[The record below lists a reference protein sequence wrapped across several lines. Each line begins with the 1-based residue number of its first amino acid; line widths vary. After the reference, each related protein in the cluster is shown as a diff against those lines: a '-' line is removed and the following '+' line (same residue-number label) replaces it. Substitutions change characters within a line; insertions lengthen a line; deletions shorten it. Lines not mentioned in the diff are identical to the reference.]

1 LASSEKI
8 LVTSALPYA
17 NGPVHLGHLA
27 GAYLPADIYV
37 RYQRLQ
43 QRRVL
48 FVCGTDE
55 HGVAITIAAEK
66 QGKTPKEFADHYYE
80 VIRKSFAAAGI
91 HFDIFSRTT
100 EPIHFP
106 QSQEFFLT
114 MYKKGLLVEKTIK
127 QFFCVNDQRF
137 LADRYVEGTCPHCG
151 APGARGDQCENC
163 GKWID
168 QITLQ
173 DPKCMICGTRPEI
186 RETKHLFIPL
196 GRFQAQIK
204 AWLDTKTHWRDNVRN
219 FCYGWIKE
227 GLEDRAIT
235 RDLTWG
241 VPVPLPGYENKVLYV
256 WFDAPIGYI
265 SATRALALQL
275 GRPEMWKE
283 YWMNPDTKLVHF
295 IGKDNI
301 VFHAIVWPAMLMA
314 QDGYVLPTDIPAN
327 EFLNLEGKKISTSRN
342 FAVWLHEY
350 LERFPPDPLRYAL
363 AANMPEAK
371 DADFSWKEFQARN
384 NSELADILGNFV
396 NRTLTFVQKNFNNVV
411 PEAGA
416 LNDADRAMLE
426 ALHSRP
432 QQLAEAY
439 EGYEFRRA
447 TKLLMDLARDANK
460 YFNDEQPWRT
470 LKSDRS
476 RCATT
481 MNICL
486 RVCKALAV
494 LMSPTLPF
502 TAERLIKMLN
512 LLGEKKPINWL
523 QTPAEPFNANH
534 KLGEPEILFT
544 KIEDEHI
551 APELKK
557 LEEALRTMNP
567 ETTPA
572 PATPMAEAT
581 TAAGAQ
587 KPLISY
593 ATFQQMD
600 FRVADVLSAEKVEKA
615 DKLLRLKIRV
625 GAEERQLV
633 AGIAKHYAPEAL
645 VGKQVVIVA
654 NLEPAKIRGLESQG
668 MILAAS
674 TDDGALSIITP
685 EREIASGAVVK

>member
-1 LASSEKI
+1 MSLHNRI

-43 QRRVL
+43 QRDVF

-66 QGKTPKEFADHYYE
+66 QGKTPREFADHYYE
-80 VIRKSFAAAGI
+80 VIRKAFAAAGI
-91 HFDIFSRTT
+91 NFDIFSRTT
-100 EPIHFP
+100 EPVHYP

-114 MYKKGLLVEKTIK
+114 MYKKKLLVEKTIK
-127 QFFCVNDQRF
+127 QFYCVNDQRF

-151 APGARGDQCENC
+151 APGARGDQCETC

-168 QITLQ
+168 QITLK
-173 DPKCMICGTRPEI
+173 DPKCMICGAPPEI
-186 RETKHLFIPL
+186 RETKHMFIPL
-196 GRFQAQIK
+196 GRFQEQIK
-204 AWLDTKTHWRDNVRN
+204 NWLDTKTHWRDNVRN

-235 RDLTWG
+235 RDLSWG

-265 SATRALALQL
+265 SATRVLAQQL
-275 GRPEMWKE
+275 GKPELWKE
-283 YWMNPDTKLVHF
+283 YWMNPNTKLVHF

-301 VFHAIVWPAMLMA
+301 VFHAMVWPAMLMA
-314 QDGYVLPTDIPAN
+314 QDGYILPSDIPAN
-327 EFLNLEGKKISTSRN
+327 EFLNLEGKKFSTSRN

-363 AANMPEAK
+363 AANMPETK
-371 DADFSWKEFQARN
+371 DADFSWKEFQTRN

-396 NRTLTFVQKNFNNVV
+396 NRTLTFVHKNFDNLV
-411 PEAGA
+411 PEASA
-416 LNDADRAMLE
+416 LHDADRAMLD
-426 ALHSRP
+426 ALQSHP
-432 QQLAEAY
+432 HKIAEAY

-447 TKLLMDLARDANK
+447 TKLLMDLARDGNK

-470 LKSDRS
+470 LKSDRN

-502 TAERLIKMLN
+502 SAERLIKMLN
-512 LLGEKKPINWL
+512 LLHENKPINWL
-523 QTPAEPFNANH
+523 QTAAEPFNTNH
-534 KLGEPEILFT
+534 KLGASEILFT

-551 APELKK
+551 APELEK
-557 LEEALRTMNP
+557 LEKALRAMNP
-567 ETTPA
+567 ETTSA
-572 PATPMAEAT
+572 PAAPAIELPQEAVP
-581 TAAGAQ
+581 Q

-593 ATFQQMD
+593 ETFQQID
-600 FRVADVLSAEKVEKA
+600 FRVAEILAAEKVEKA
-615 DKLLRLKIRV
+615 DKLLKLKIRV
-625 GAEERQLV
+625 GQEERQLV

-645 VGKQVVIVA
+645 VGKKIVIVA
-654 NLEPAKIRGLESQG
+654 NLQSAKIRGIESQG

-674 TDDGALSIITP
+674 TEDGALSIIAP